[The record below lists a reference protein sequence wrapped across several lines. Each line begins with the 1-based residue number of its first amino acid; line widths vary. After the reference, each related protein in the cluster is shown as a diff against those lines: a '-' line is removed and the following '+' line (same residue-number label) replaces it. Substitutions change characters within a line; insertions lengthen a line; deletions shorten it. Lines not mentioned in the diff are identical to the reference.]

1 MPKDSKLK
9 KYEDVLMTA
18 IRFDED
24 DLAANASGTFSA
36 GQLLAFKN
44 RRAAQTSVVT
54 LLGVIIAL
62 IMLLVAVNVANVLLL
77 LLILAVFFIGFALLI
92 GGIPTLQITRDL
104 QQGVRAVEGRVE
116 LDMTSSQNGTFYV
129 MKVEGKKFK
138 VMKPTFLAFKNG
150 DPYRIYYAPYTDT
163 ILSVEWLRDDN
174 PFEAADTLHLADS
187 FPRAE
192 PTHDGEQRE
201 DRR

>member
-1 MPKDSKLK
+1 MAADSKVK
-9 KYEDVLMTA
+9 KYEDVLMAA
-18 IRFDED
+18 IRFDEA
-24 DLAANASGTFSA
+24 DLAANEAGTFSA
-36 GQLLAFKN
+36 GQILAFKN
-44 RRAAQTSVVT
+44 RRAAQTSIVAILCT
-54 LLGVIIAL
+54 IIAL
-62 IMLLVAVNVANVLLL
+62 IMLLVAVNVANVLFPLL
-77 LLILAVFFIGFALLI
+77 VLAVVFGGFALLI

-129 MKVEGKKFK
+129 MKVAGKQFK

-163 ILSVEWLRDDN
+163 ILSVAWLRDDN
-174 PFEAADTLHLADS
+174 PFEVADKLEDS
-187 FPRAE
+187 PRRDE
-192 PTHDGEQRE
+192 PPHDNEQRE